1 MNNNHP
7 AMPSTQ
13 ILHINNTAV
22 SVKVSGQGQKGIFFL
37 HGASMSAETWLPQL
51 TNAGLQKEFKL
62 IAIDLP
68 GHGNSQWLK
77 KREAYGLKELANT
90 IRQITGYFSFEK
102 FMLVGLSYGT
112 NIIGEIT
119 PPLKGC
125 AGIILAGPCIL
136 SDQFPPGV
144 VITLGSLAHVIAAEN
159 PADDDL
165 REYMHYGTK
174 NTALAERCMDDYR
187 KTDPAFRQAL
197 GYTTMNAGWT
207 DEPANI
213 EQWQVPVCVV
223 SGEEDR
229 IVNTRYLDQYP
240 ALWNNKVYRVENA
253 GHVVNEENP
262 GAFNDLLLKFTSAVF
277 I

>member
-1 MNNNHP
+1 MNSNHP

-13 ILHINNTAV
+13 TLTVNNATV
-22 SVKVSGQGQKGIFFL
+22 SLKISGQGQNCIFFL

-51 TNAGLQKEFKL
+51 TNAALQKDFTL
-62 IAIDLP
+62 VAIDLP

-77 KREAYGLKELANT
+77 KREAYGLKELADT
-90 IRQITGYFSFEK
+90 IRQITVAFSPEK
-102 FMLVGLSYGT
+102 FMLAGLSYGT

-125 AGIILAGPCIL
+125 AGIMLVSPCIL
-136 SDQFPPGV
+136 NDQFPPGV
-144 VITLGSLAHVIAAEN
+144 VITLGSMAHVIAAEN

-197 GYTTMNAGWT
+197 GYITMNAGWT

-213 EQWQVPVCVV
+213 RQWQAPVCVV
-223 SGEEDR
+223 FGEEDR

-240 ALWNNKVYRVENA
+240 ALWNNQVYRVENA
-253 GHVVNEENP
+253 GHAVNEENP
-262 GAFNDLLLKFTSAVF
+262 GAFNALLQQFASSVF
-277 I
+277 K